1 MAGGKRSGRGELP
14 AGTVTMLFSDM
25 EGSTRLLAR
34 LGDGYGDLL
43 SAQRGLQREAFGR
56 HNGTELGTEGDS
68 FFVVFGSAADAVAA
82 CAEAQRSLAGRDWPG
97 GAVPR
102 IRMGL
107 HTGEPTRHDDG
118 YIGMDVHRAARI
130 AAAAHGGQVVMS
142 DATWQLA
149 AAKLPGTR
157 AADLGW
163 HRLKDIAEPE
173 HLHQL
178 LIDGLPPR
186 FPPLRSLGQRGSLPE
201 PPAPLLGRDTDL
213 AAVTELAG
221 GAGAARI
228 VTLTGPGGVGKSRLA
243 LAVAR
248 AVDHRFADGVYFVP
262 LATVQEAPVMWTTIA
277 ESLGVTGDG
286 RSPPTFFEHIAGRQ
300 ALLILDNLEQLPAA
314 GQVVADLAAAAP
326 RLTVLATSRR
336 PLRIPG
342 EHEYPVGPLPVRY
355 PASQNGSGD
364 GAVELFAQYAR
375 MVRPDFTVTAANAAD
390 VVAICTRLDGLP
402 LALELAAA
410 RVRLLSPKALLARLG
425 GSLEFEAG
433 SAGRPDRHRTLR
445 DTIRWSY
452 DLLDPGPQAF
462 FRRIAVFSGGADLA
476 AVQAVVDGQGDVLES
491 IAALTEA
498 GLAVV
503 TNDQDGEPRLGLLQT
518 IRDYALDRL
527 TEAGEQATARA
538 AHASYYAELAEAVAP
553 DLQGPRPLAARD
565 RLETELDNIRAALAW
580 CLGPRAGAAPDPAGT
595 GPAGSEPVALG
606 LRLCQAMSWFWYAR
620 GYTDEGRDWQRRAAA
635 AAASRGG
642 PDLALAL
649 HGLAVLLLQQGE
661 VDEASDALQTCL
673 GIWREQ
679 GNQSRVAMELCSL
692 GVARWTLG
700 DLPGARALLQES
712 IDLAHAI
719 GEPDRESTALGN
731 LGVLEVHDNHPERAT
746 ELLEQALAIDVR
758 LGRTWASAVVRAN
771 LAGALLRAGR
781 VPEAYGSLREHAA
794 GMLAFGDIE
803 LTIDVIELLAAAFAQ
818 LGDPPRAAWLLG
830 SAEALRE
837 QAGMPRT
844 VPDRELMAEFT
855 GAARAAVSAEV
866 WDEQY
871 QAGRAV
877 TPAEALAAAVA
888 AGPSG

>member
-1 MAGGKRSGRGELP
+1 
-14 AGTVTMLFSDM
+14 MLFSDM

-34 LGDGYGDLL
+34 LGDDYGALL
-43 SAQRGLQREAFGR
+43 SAQRELQRESFGR
-56 HNGTELGTEGDS
+56 HHGTELGTEGDS
-68 FFVVFGSAADAVAA
+68 FFVVFGSATDAVAA

-130 AAAAHGGQVVMS
+130 AAAAHGGQVIMS

-149 AAKLPGTR
+149 GGKLPGAR

-178 LIDGLPPR
+178 LIGGLPEQ
-186 FPPLRSLGQRGSLPE
+186 FPPLRSLGNRGSLPE
-201 PPAPLLGRDTDL
+201 PPAPLLGRDADL

-221 GAGAARI
+221 GSGAARI
-228 VTLTGPGGVGKSRLA
+228 VTLTGPGGVGKSRLG

-248 AVDHRFADGVYFVP
+248 AVDHRFADGVYFIP
-262 LATVQEAPVMWTTIA
+262 LAAVRDAQVMWTTIA
-277 ESLGVTGDG
+277 EGLGVTGDG

-314 GQVVADLAAAAP
+314 DQVVAELAAAAP
-326 RLTVLATSRR
+326 RLVVLATSRR

-355 PASQNGSGD
+355 PASQDGPWD
-364 GAVELFAQYAR
+364 GAVQLFAQYAR
-375 MVRPDFTVTAANAAD
+375 MVRPGFAVTEGNAAD
-390 VVAICTRLDGLP
+390 VVAICARLDGLP

-433 SAGRPDRHRTLR
+433 SAGRPGRHRTLR
-445 DTIRWSY
+445 DTIGWSY
-452 DLLDPGPQAF
+452 DLLDPGLQSF
-462 FRRIAVFSGGADLA
+462 FRRTAVFSGGAGLA
-476 AVQAVVDGQGDVLES
+476 AVQAVVAGQADVLEP
-491 IAALTEA
+491 ITELTEA

-503 TNDQDGEPRLGLLQT
+503 TDDQDGEPRLGLLQT
-518 IRDYALDRL
+518 IRDFALDRL
-527 TEAGEQATARA
+527 AEAGEEAAARA
-538 AHASYYAELAEAVAP
+538 AHASYYAELAETVAP

-565 RLETELDNIRAALAW
+565 QLETELDNIRAALAW
-580 CLGPRAGAAPDPAGT
+580 CLDPAPGPAPVPAPAGT
-595 GPAGSEPVALG
+595 GPAGSGLVALG
-606 LRLCQAMSWFWYAR
+606 LRICQAMSWFWYAR
-620 GYTDEGRDWQRRAAA
+620 GYTAEGRDWQRRAAA
-635 AAASRGG
+635 AAGSRGG

-661 VDEASDALQTCL
+661 VDEASDALRTCL
-673 GIWREQ
+673 GIWREE

-700 DLPGARALLQES
+700 DLPGARVLLRES
-712 IDLAHAI
+712 VDLARAI

-731 LGVLEVHDNHPERAT
+731 LGVLEVHDNHPERAI
-746 ELLEQALAIDVR
+746 ELLEQALALDVR
-758 LGRTWASAVVRAN
+758 LGRTWASTVIRAN

-781 VPEAYGSLREHAA
+781 VQEAYESLREHGA

-803 LTIDVIELLAAAFAQ
+803 LTIDVIELLGATFAQ

-837 QAGMPRT
+837 QSGMPRA
-844 VPDRELMAEFT
+844 VPDCELMEDFTAE
-855 GAARAAVSAEV
+855 ARAAVSAEE
-866 WDEQY
+866 WDENY

-877 TPAEALAAAVA
+877 TPAEAVATAVA
-888 AGPSG
+888 AGPAATS

>member
-1 MAGGKRSGRGELP
+1 MAGGVHSGRGELP

-178 LIDGLPPR
+178 LIDGLPPQ
-186 FPPLRSLGQRGSLPE
+186 FPPLRSLGHRGSLPE

-248 AVDHRFADGVYFVP
+248 AFDHRFADGVYFVP

-326 RLTVLATSRR
+326 QLTVLATSRR

-355 PASQNGSGD
+355 PASQD
-364 GAVELFAQYAR
+364 G
-375 MVRPDFTVTAANAAD
+375 PGTV
-390 VVAICTRLDGLP
+390 
-402 LALELAAA
+402 
-410 RVRLLSPKALLARLG
+410 
-425 GSLEFEAG
+425 
-433 SAGRPDRHRTLR
+433 
-445 DTIRWSY
+445 RWSCSPST
-452 DLLDPGPQAF
+452 PGW
-462 FRRIAVFSGGADLA
+462 S
-476 AVQAVVDGQGDVLES
+476 
-491 IAALTEA
+491 
-498 GLAVV
+498 
-503 TNDQDGEPRLGLLQT
+503 
-518 IRDYALDRL
+518 
-527 TEAGEQATARA
+527 AR
-538 AHASYYAELAEAVAP
+538 
-553 DLQGPRPLAARD
+553 
-565 RLETELDNIRAALAW
+565 T
-580 CLGPRAGAAPDPAGT
+580 
-595 GPAGSEPVALG
+595 
-606 LRLCQAMSWFWYAR
+606 
-620 GYTDEGRDWQRRAAA
+620 
-635 AAASRGG
+635 SR
-642 PDLALAL
+642 
-649 HGLAVLLLQQGE
+649 
-661 VDEASDALQTCL
+661 
-673 GIWREQ
+673 
-679 GNQSRVAMELCSL
+679 
-692 GVARWTLG
+692 
-700 DLPGARALLQES
+700 
-712 IDLAHAI
+712 
-719 GEPDRESTALGN
+719 
-731 LGVLEVHDNHPERAT
+731 
-746 ELLEQALAIDVR
+746 
-758 LGRTWASAVVRAN
+758 
-771 LAGALLRAGR
+771 
-781 VPEAYGSLREHAA
+781 
-794 GMLAFGDIE
+794 
-803 LTIDVIELLAAAFAQ
+803 
-818 LGDPPRAAWLLG
+818 
-830 SAEALRE
+830 
-837 QAGMPRT
+837 
-844 VPDRELMAEFT
+844 
-855 GAARAAVSAEV
+855 
-866 WDEQY
+866 
-871 QAGRAV
+871 
-877 TPAEALAAAVA
+877 
-888 AGPSG
+888 